1 MEKLPIYKIN
11 KFNCQTSENDLY
23 INDFKT
29 HLIENS
35 FIEKLHSHNFYL
47 LVFFTKGNGLHSI
60 DFNQYEIKPGTVYLL
75 NPGQIHSWQLSED
88 IDGYIVFYSL
98 EVYNLYFGKKK
109 IEDYPFFSSLRN
121 SPEIILNNQQIV
133 DIKTYFELLIHE
145 NHQKEFKKTD
155 KLLNLIDIIHIEL
168 ARIYTLS
175 TNHDIHSY
183 HLKIKELEDLVAL
196 FFKHQKLPSFYA
208 DKMNITLKHLNR
220 ICKNV
225 LNTTATDFIYGKVIL
240 ESKRLLSTQKQ
251 TISEVAD
258 EMGFENHSYFTI
270 VFKKYAGVTPQQ
282 FKKGIS
288 VLN

>member
-1 MEKLPIYKIN
+1 MEKLPVYNIN

-29 HLIENS
+29 HLIKNS

-121 SPEIILNNQQIV
+121 SPEIILNNQQMA
-133 DIKTYFELLIHE
+133 DITTYFELLIHE
-145 NHQKEFKKTD
+145 NHKKELKKTD

-183 HLKIKELEDLVAL
+183 HIKIKELEDLVAL
-196 FFKHQKLPSFYA
+196 FYKHQKLPSFYA
-208 DKMNITLKHLNR
+208 DKMNISLKHLNR

-225 LNTTATDFIYGKVIL
+225 LNTTATDFIYSKVIL

-251 TISEVAD
+251 SISEVAD